1 MTALMILMEG
11 SEKMLIIMTF
21 TQVMIVIL
29 LILILAELR
38 RK

>member
-1 MTALMILMEG
+1 MTALLILMEG

>member
-1 MTALMILMEG
+1 MTASMILMEG